1 MTQRILL
8 TFMLLLLAAC
18 GSSGED
24 ENCTDYLLFRVCHV
38 PVSDSSSTT
47 PPPPAPTGVSEGGSA
62 SGNESAGSGGTR
74 SVAMAHVNEFEPN
87 SELDNANPLSFPV
100 QGAND
105 AVGVEVLGTVSDSGD
120 GSDFFVFSPPTTGLY
135 LVYLCADTCT
145 EQVVD
150 DAVYIAAYDQSQTTV
165 ASTSMGAVERQRLS
179 VEFAAGLTYY
189 VGVNAVGT
197 AGAEYAYRLV
207 IIN

>member
-1 MTQRILL
+1 MAQRIVL

-18 GSSGED
+18 GSSADE
-24 ENCTDYLLFRVCHV
+24 ENCTDYLLFRVCRV
-38 PVSDSSSTT
+38 PVSDSM
-47 PPPPAPTGVSEGGSA
+47 PAPPPAPEPTGGS
-62 SGNESAGSGGTR
+62 SGGAQPDTGSDGSDGTR

-87 SELDNANPLSFPV
+87 SDLNNANPLSFPV

-120 GSDFFVFSPPTTGLY
+120 GADFFVFSPPTTGLY
-135 LVYLCADTCT
+135 LIYLCADTCT

-150 DAVYIAAYDQSQTTV
+150 DAVYIAVYDQSQTTL
-165 ASTSMGAVERQRLS
+165 ASTAMGAVERQRLS

-189 VGVNAVGT
+189 VGVHAVGT
-197 AGAEYAYRLV
+197 AAAEYAYRLV